1 MCKFRTL
8 NDAPV
13 TLRQWEQA
21 ENVYDYEYN
30 FEKNASEEE
39 VEAMHNHESVE
50 SPMPYRKKKA
60 ITKIFRRSS
69 YLPSLEDIEE
79 GVEECEKHGD
89 ALATS
94 VGNSEDEYDLSL
106 SAIHQERAF
115 RYCARPTFDS
125 SPHSRN
131 HRHRRHRK
139 RTPEGDTEHH
149 RRRRRHV
156 KSDAIGG

>member
-13 TLRQWEQA
+13 TLGDWEKA

-39 VEAMHNHESVE
+39 VEAMHNHEAQE

-60 ITKIFRRSS
+60 ITKIFRKST

-79 GVEECEKHGD
+79 AEEVEQAVAVD
-89 ALATS
+89 YVAS
-94 VGNSEDEYDLSL
+94 SEEEYDLSL
-106 SAIHQERAF
+106 SAIHQERAL
-115 RYCARPTFDS
+115 RYCSRQKHEHRPK
-125 SPHSRN
+125 H
-131 HRHRRHRK
+131 HRHHHHHGNGSPESQFIKRK
-139 RTPEGDTEHH
+139 RRKH
-149 RRRRRHV
+149 RADY
-156 KSDAIGG
+156 SG